1 MLILPYQT
9 RFALRSAPFVTLAL
23 ILVNTIVFFFAQA
36 RDDRAYEQALD
47 YYERSALPRIE
58 LQRYRHWLARQT
70 PSAATLEQLDELQ
83 SALRE
88 QDVESALALMQGD
101 DDFMRELHELK
112 IVTPNDREFLT
123 WRDQRNR
130 FESLQQGSATERL
143 LLQRGSTQPWRFVTY
158 QFAHGDLGHWLGN
171 MIVLLLAGSF
181 AEPALG
187 RARFLLGYLLS
198 GAAAGALH
206 LALSD
211 APVIGA
217 SGAIAGA
224 MAMVA
229 VLYGLRRVPVFVSVL
244 FYFDT
249 LRMPALWLL
258 PIWIANE
265 LWQWATATEEAIAYA
280 AHLGGFVF
288 GAAFAWL
295 FRPAVV
301 KRVEPPLPETEG
313 ETEHRARLRLQQRAE
328 QAAAEIDIARAT
340 RLYAEL
346 AAQYSMRTD
355 YAVASYNIASL
366 GNDRNAVRNAAEH
379 VLAGR
384 PGRPNAELRRAYL
397 HMAQSKTRDAL
408 PLDSQLRLA
417 RRLVRARED
426 AAALQLIDALLGD
439 DKARAERGRELS
451 DCLLGLFTTYTRH
464 GMNQQAEEVRR
475 RLTQYFSPPP
485 TEPTAAAPAPT
496 VAQGP
501 STLNFDLP

>member
-36 RDDRAYEQALD
+36 RDERAYEHALD

-58 LQRYRHWLARQT
+58 LHRYRHWLAGQT
-70 PSAATLEQLDELQ
+70 PSSSTLEQLDELQ
-83 SALRE
+83 TALRE
-88 QDVESALALMQGD
+88 QDIEYALSLMQGD
-101 DDFMRELHELK
+101 DDFMRELHEFK
-112 IVTPNDREFLT
+112 IVTPSDPEFLT

-130 FESLQQGSATERL
+130 FDSLQQGSTTERL

-181 AEPALG
+181 AEPAMG
-187 RARFLLGYLLS
+187 RVRFLLGYLLS

-249 LRMPALWLL
+249 LRMPALLLL

-295 FRPAVV
+295 FRPAAV
-301 KRVEPPLPETEG
+301 KRVEPTLPGTEADA
-313 ETEHRARLRLQQRAE
+313 EHRARLRLQQRAE

-346 AAQYSMRTD
+346 AAQYPMRSD
-355 YAVASYNIASL
+355 YAVASYNVALL
-366 GNDRNAVRNAAEH
+366 GNDRNAVRNAAEQ
-379 VLAGR
+379 VLVNRAGR
-384 PGRPNAELRRAYL
+384 PSAELRRAYL
-397 HMAQSKTRDAL
+397 HIAQSKTRDAL
-408 PLDSQLRLA
+408 PLDAQLRLA

-426 AAALQLIDALLGD
+426 AAALQLIDALLVD
-439 DKARAERGRELS
+439 DKVRAERGRELS
-451 DCLLGLFTTYTRH
+451 DCLLGLFTTYLRY
-464 GMNQQAEEVRR
+464 GMSQQADEIRR
-475 RLTQYFSPPP
+475 RLAQYFAPPP
-485 TEPTAAAPAPT
+485 SETSAESQSRTI
-496 VAQGP
+496 AQGP